1 MITNPTPFTMA
12 DLERLAN
19 QPAGESAAQSD
30 IGTNAKPKDNRY
42 RLQFKFWLN
51 ARNDDDDDLAIALET
66 LKTTKQYTQTIRD
79 GVRLVMDL
87 KAGRTKVLK
96 ELFPW
101 VLESR

>member
-1 MITNPTPFTMA
+1 MTITPALLTMA

-19 QPAGESAAQSD
+19 QPVGESQAQSAS
-30 IGTNAKPKDNRY
+30 GTKAKPKDNRY

-51 ARNDDDDDLAIALET
+51 ARLDSDDDLAVALED

-79 GVRLVMDL
+79 GVRLVLDL
-87 KAGRTKVLK
+87 RAGRVGVLK